1 MHKAKYSVD
10 EVLHIISELD
20 FDLSDSDFDTSDLE
34 LEIVNE
40 SGVLASAD
48 CGAEHVCVADP
59 PTKMTIKKLT
69 KEPGG
74 PVRTPLKLKVVSV
87 AKTIDYTNQVMK
99 ARRFSAIGESPK
111 AQQAKNLKREE
122 RPQNQETLASPPQVK
137 ENVSPL
143 PQEPKQEEKV
153 TSDPK
158 EQEALSE
165 LLNILQHGSKK
176 QLRSLNLIGD
186 KKTKMIIEWRSHNAL
201 KQIEDLEKID
211 GISTKIVEALKT
223 SYYIYNNPMHQTSG
237 ILYARLTLWL
247 SVAGVLQ
254 ILFPELSR
262 CPLAVATYPN
272 RFQLQSPK
280 PMAPMQPWWYGGLV
294 GELPSHVQRY
304 KWPFSYSRLLLQ
316 VSWYGKIPDH
326 PSQQ

>member
-1 MHKAKYSVD
+1 MSNKTNGEK
-10 EVLHIISELD
+10 
-20 FDLSDSDFDTSDLE
+20 
-34 LEIVNE
+34 
-40 SGVLASAD
+40 
-48 CGAEHVCVADP
+48 
-59 PTKMTIKKLT
+59 KMTIKKLT

-87 AKTIDYTNQVMK
+87 AKTIDYTNQKGIDMKMKFITFADKSDRITGKLYDMGKTEVIQEGQCVCLQDYIYDAKDQRVVITSKTLVMK

-137 ENVSPL
+137 EGHRQVNSMPMALGTTQVPALDGTPVHGRTHSCAYTPSKNVSPL

-211 GISTKIVEALKT
+211 GISTKIVEALKKQFLE
-223 SYYIYNNPMHQTSG
+223 MHASE
-237 ILYARLTLWL
+237 AL
-247 SVAGVLQ
+247 SISNA
-254 ILFPELSR
+254 
-262 CPLAVATYPN
+262 C
-272 RFQLQSPK
+272 
-280 PMAPMQPWWYGGLV
+280 
-294 GELPSHVQRY
+294 
-304 KWPFSYSRLLLQ
+304 
-316 VSWYGKIPDH
+316 
-326 PSQQ
+326 